1 MLGPQS
7 AQPASVFQ
15 VEASSKAAKKQLERI
30 DQEQNS
36 NMIEPDKTEQVAA
49 VHDWLAGIS
58 EMPESTVVAAYVADL
73 ITEWDDYRDDAI
85 GAVAEMCLDRLQTI
99 VDKMREEM
107 GND

>member
-36 NMIEPDKTEQVAA
+36 NMIEPDKNEQAAA
-49 VHDWLAGIS
+49 VHDWLFVGGEIPS
-58 EMPESTVVAAYVADL
+58 PTVLARYVAVV
-73 ITEWDDYRDDAI
+73 IAEWDDNRDDPI
-85 GAVAEMCLDRLQTI
+85 GTVAEMYLDRLQTI